1 MISTHILDTSLGKPA
16 ENVLINLEKK
26 DSTNHQWVQIASGL
40 TNQDG
45 RVSFNSQPDK
55 GIYRLTFGI
64 EAYFSKN
71 KINNTTDSLFFLD
84 TSVVFQI
91 TDTNRKYHIP
101 LLLNPYGYTTYR
113 GS

>member
-16 ENVLINLEKK
+16 ENVLITLENK
-26 DSTNHQWVQIASGL
+26 DSNNQQWIQLASGL
-40 TNQDG
+40 TNADG
-45 RVSFNSQPDK
+45 RLSFNTPPDK

-64 EAYFSKN
+64 EAYFIKN
-71 KINNTTDSLFFLD
+71 KIEQTNDGIFFLD
-84 TSVVFQI
+84 TPVVFQI
-91 TDTNRKYHIP
+91 SDIHRKYHIP